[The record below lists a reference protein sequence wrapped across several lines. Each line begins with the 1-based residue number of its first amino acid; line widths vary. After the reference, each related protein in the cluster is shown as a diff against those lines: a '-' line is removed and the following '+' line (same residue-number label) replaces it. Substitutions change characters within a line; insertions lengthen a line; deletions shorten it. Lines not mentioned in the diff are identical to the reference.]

1 MIKQGIE
8 VFQHATVTTI
18 LITFVFLQIL
28 TNVLVEVIHAI
39 TMPRVM
45 IWMVASHAAATSVTL
60 ETGANV
66 QVCCSTTIGV
76 GFHVDL

>member
-1 MIKQGIE
+1 M
-8 VFQHATVTTI
+8 FQRATVVTI
-18 LITFVFLQIL
+18 LIIFVFLQIL
-28 TNVLVEVIHAI
+28 TNVLVEVIHA
-39 TMPRVM
+39 TTVPRVM
-45 IWMVASHAAATSVTL
+45 IRMVASHADATSVTL